1 MCTVTDIDHT
11 LQFHNLIHTEE
22 HKEKET
28 RRRREREK
36 ERGYRQKYQS

>member
-22 HKEKET
+22 HKDKET
-28 RRRREREK
+28 RKREK